1 MTGSGAAPTA
11 DPSEIVPVLFE
22 ENVLFADLVRDAD
35 PDLPVPTCPEWTMR
49 KLGAHVGRGDRWAA
63 AIVATRATEPVDTRT
78 VADGKAPLPAD
89 EFGAWMRGGVT
100 ALAEAVENVGPDT
113 PVWTFT
119 GPKPAAWWLRRRLH
133 EQTVHRA
140 DAAIAVGASF
150 DISPALA
157 ADGLSEWLDLL
168 AARPGAGGDMLPGGA
183 TMHLHSHDADGLG
196 ASGEW
201 VVRPQGDSITWDHGH
216 EKSTVAVRGS
226 AADLMLAVL
235 RRIDADNP
243 RLEVVGDRSVLT
255 SFLSATPF

>member
-1 MTGSGAAPTA
+1 MTGIDAVGRRPA
-11 DPSEIVPVLFE
+11 EIVPVLFE
-22 ENVLFADLVRDAD
+22 ENVLFADLVRDSD

-63 AIVATRATEPVDTRT
+63 AIVATRATEAVDPRT

-89 EFGAWMRGGVT
+89 EFGAWMRGGVA
-100 ALAEAVENVGPDT
+100 ALAEAVENVGADT

-150 DISPALA
+150 DIAPVLA

-168 AARPGAGGDMLPGGA
+168 TERPGRGGPMLSDGA

-196 ASGEW
+196 SAGEW
-201 VVRPQGDSITWDHGH
+201 VVRPDGDSISWGHGH

-226 AADLMLAVL
+226 AADLLLTIL
-235 RRIDADNP
+235 RRLDAEDP
-243 RLEVVGDRSVLT
+243 RVEVLGDKSVLT
-255 SFLSATPF
+255 SFLGVTPF